1 MICLLL
7 FIKSHNGLDLQEA
20 ELRRKTR
27 LEAINR
33 ANDLIYEQT
42 DKMKYLRSQELLS
55 DVVYSRRFQLQ
66 EKDHRR
72 ELEKIE
78 AAKHHEDIL
87 STINREEQQER
98 EKQDRMK
105 KKIDEVAMA
114 RKEQLDEVF
123 AKRRAEAEEE
133 RQIGLRLREEA
144 QRQLEQDVFARQQRQ
159 KQIDQSNL
167 EMAKANEQLKVLRDE
182 YRALEL
188 EEVKRREDEV
198 EVIENRKKVR
208 KALEIRKFEKAQ
220 IARQQIIDAATKAL
234 AAHSNREQAIME
246 KQATEQRAK
255 EDKAIADKES
265 RRQQEWDDIVRSRA
279 DQVAKKRI
287 QSKQEREEEEEM
299 IRLWMEQAARG
310 QEAEAKKQADARQA
324 TIKVKREQHA
334 VASKTR
340 NEKVEQRLLEAE
352 RERALHEEDSKDDDK
367 FRQIC
372 LDEIAR
378 YKADGKPLVPLYRAL
393 EHKAPDLLA
402 VTGFRI

>member
-1 MICLLL
+1 
-7 FIKSHNGLDLQEA
+7 
-20 ELRRKTR
+20 
-27 LEAINR
+27 
-33 ANDLIYEQT
+33 
-42 DKMKYLRSQELLS
+42 MKYLRSQELLS

-72 ELEKIE
+72 ESEKVE
-78 AAKHHEDIL
+78 AAKHHQDIL
-87 STINREEQQER
+87 ATVNLGEQKER
-98 EKQDRMK
+98 EKQERMK
-105 KKIDEVAMA
+105 KRVEEVSVA

-123 AKRRAEAEEE
+123 AKRKAEAEEE

-144 QRQLEQDVFARQQRQ
+144 QRQLEKDIVARQERQR
-159 KQIDQSNL
+159 QIDQSNL
-167 EMAKANEQLKVLRDE
+167 EMARANEQLKVLRDE

-220 IARQQIIDAATKAL
+220 ISRQQIIDAATKAL
-234 AAHSNREQAIME
+234 TAHSNKEAAIME

-265 RRQQEWDDIVRSRA
+265 RRQHEWDEIVRSRA
-279 DQVAKKRI
+279 DQVEKKRV
-287 QSKQEREEEEEM
+287 QSQREREDEEEM
-299 IRLWMEQAARG
+299 IRLWMEQAKRG
-310 QEAEAKKQADARQA
+310 QEAELKKQADARQA
-324 TIKVKREQHA
+324 TTKVKKEQLA
-334 VASKTR
+334 VGSRTR
-340 NEKVEQRLLEAE
+340 NEKIEQRLLEAE
-352 RERALHEEDSKDDDK
+352 RERALHAEDSKDDDK
-367 FRQIC
+367 FREIC
-372 LDEIAR
+372 LQEIAR